1 MKNGSLEKW
10 EEKVAR
16 RAENRQFQHF
26 LAIEHEVPRL
36 SSNFSS
42 HFSRACNLTS
52 VGLWRRNDE
61 KQQPAAACKMIY
73 KGGERGERDH
83 WPEEEHGSVAPLFSR
98 ARKTRVISTMG
109 GNGEEQISEEA
120 PAPTVN

>member
-1 MKNGSLEKW
+1 MGGKGSQTSGKP
-10 EEKVAR
+10 
-16 RAENRQFQHF
+16 
-26 LAIEHEVPRL
+26 AIPTLSRDRTRGTSIIKQLFPLFSPHE
-36 SSNFSS
+36 
-42 HFSRACNLTS
+42 CNLTSVS